1 MEVAGNTIK
10 LLRDMLKEVDVVT
23 NPGALN
29 DPTIDELSAQCAQM
43 RPRVVAL
50 VQSVSD
56 EALMMKALSL
66 NDELTDVA
74 EKRDALK
81 AAASADRDTRAAI
94 VASMREE
101 EAAAE
106 RHGSGAGA
114 GSNAVGDLVDLLGGD
129 SFVVEDPPRPGKDK
143 KGVEGHAGGVVD
155 PFDVSVS
162 IGNGAGGGAGGGA
175 RRVDPLD
182 ELLAPALAMGQSAM
196 GQSTYDP
203 FAASAPASVQPPAQ
217 QNYYPPVSNN
227 TGAVVDP
234 FASGVTNPF
243 AQQQQAR
250 APMGSPPMRSVQS
263 PMGAM
268 NVNPLFQQQAQQV
281 QQPSQ
286 GGMGSLP
293 PVGASSA
300 LYDPFAASPPPQQQ
314 RGNNP
319 FAR

>member
-1 MEVAGNTIK
+1 
-10 LLRDMLKEVDVVT
+10 
-23 NPGALN
+23 
-29 DPTIDELSAQCAQM
+29 
-43 RPRVVAL
+43 
-50 VQSVSD
+50 
-56 EALMMKALSL
+56 
-66 NDELTDVA
+66 
-74 EKRDALK
+74 
-81 AAASADRDTRAAI
+81 
-94 VASMREE
+94 MREE
-101 EAAAE
+101 EVAAE

-162 IGNGAGGGAGGGA
+162 VGNGVGGGAGGGA

-182 ELLAPALAMGQSAM
+182 ELLAPAPAMGQSAM
-196 GQSTYDP
+196 GQSAYDP

-268 NVNPLFQQQAQQV
+268 NVNPLFQQQAQV

-300 LYDPFAASPPPQQQ
+300 PYDPFAASPPPQQQ

>member
-1 MEVAGNTIK
+1 MPARTRWETSWTSSAGTRSSSRI
-10 LLRDMLKEVDVVT
+10 
-23 NPGALN
+23 
-29 DPTIDELSAQCAQM
+29 
-43 RPRVVAL
+43 PRGRGRTRR
-50 VQSVSD
+50 VS
-56 EALMMKALSL
+56 
-66 NDELTDVA
+66 
-74 EKRDALK
+74 
-81 AAASADRDTRAAI
+81 RDTREGSWTRSTCQSPSGTAW
-94 VASMREE
+94 
-101 EAAAE
+101 AAA
-106 RHGSGAGA
+106 RAA
-114 GSNAVGDLVDLLGGD
+114 
-129 SFVVEDPPRPGKDK
+129 
-143 KGVEGHAGGVVD
+143 
-155 PFDVSVS
+155 
-162 IGNGAGGGAGGGA
+162 A
-175 RRVDPLD
+175 RG
-182 ELLAPALAMGQSAM
+182 ELTRWMSCWRRRRRSGQSA
-196 GQSTYDP
+196 YDP

-268 NVNPLFQQQAQQV
+268 NVNPLFQQQAQV
-281 QQPSQ
+281 QQPAQ

-300 LYDPFAASPPPQQQ
+300 PYDPFAASPPPQQQ

>member
-66 NDELTDVA
+66 NDELTEVA

-101 EAAAE
+101 EVAAE

-129 SFVVEDPPRPGKDK
+129 SFVVDVPPRPGKDK

-162 IGNGAGGGAGGGA
+162 VGNGVGGGAGGGA
-175 RRVDPLD
+175 RRADPLD
-182 ELLAPALAMGQSAM
+182 ELLAPAPAM
-196 GQSTYDP
+196 GQSTT
-203 FAASAPASVQPPAQ
+203 PARSSTRSRPA
-217 QNYYPPVSNN
+217 
-227 TGAVVDP
+227 
-234 FASGVTNPF
+234 
-243 AQQQQAR
+243 
-250 APMGSPPMRSVQS
+250 
-263 PMGAM
+263 
-268 NVNPLFQQQAQQV
+268 
-281 QQPSQ
+281 
-286 GGMGSLP
+286 
-293 PVGASSA
+293 
-300 LYDPFAASPPPQQQ
+300 
-314 RGNNP
+314 
-319 FAR
+319 

>member
-66 NDELTDVA
+66 NDELTEVA

-101 EAAAE
+101 EVAAE

-114 GSNAVGDLVDLLGGD
+114 GSNARTGARSPRSTTTPAATSACPGG
-129 SFVVEDPPRPGKDK
+129 PPRRATGSRCTTCSA
-143 KGVEGHAGGVVD
+143 GSGRESVEGL
-155 PFDVSVS
+155 
-162 IGNGAGGGAGGGA
+162 
-175 RRVDPLD
+175 RRAHV
-182 ELLAPALAMGQSAM
+182 PA
-196 GQSTYDP
+196 
-203 FAASAPASVQPPAQ
+203 
-217 QNYYPPVSNN
+217 
-227 TGAVVDP
+227 
-234 FASGVTNPF
+234 
-243 AQQQQAR
+243 
-250 APMGSPPMRSVQS
+250 
-263 PMGAM
+263 
-268 NVNPLFQQQAQQV
+268 
-281 QQPSQ
+281 
-286 GGMGSLP
+286 
-293 PVGASSA
+293 
-300 LYDPFAASPPPQQQ
+300 
-314 RGNNP
+314 
-319 FAR
+319 

>member
-66 NDELTDVA
+66 NDELTEVA

-101 EAAAE
+101 EVAAE

-155 PFDVSVS
+155 PLDVSVS
-162 IGNGAGGGAGGGA
+162 VGNGVGGGAGGGA

-182 ELLAPALAMGQSAM
+182 ELLAPAPAMGQSA
-196 GQSTYDP
+196 YDP
-203 FAASAPASVQPPAQ
+203 FAASAPASVAPPAQ

-268 NVNPLFQQQAQQV
+268 NVNPLFQQQAQV
-281 QQPSQ
+281 QQPAQ

-300 LYDPFAASPPPQQQ
+300 PYDPFAASPPPQQQ

>member
-56 EALMMKALSL
+56 EALMMRALSL
-66 NDELTDVA
+66 NDELTEVA

-101 EAAAE
+101 EVAAE

-162 IGNGAGGGAGGGA
+162 VGNGVGGGAGGGA

-182 ELLAPALAMGQSAM
+182 ELLAPAPAMGQSAM
-196 GQSTYDP
+196 GQSAYDP

-227 TGAVVDP
+227 TGAVADP

-268 NVNPLFQQQAQQV
+268 NVNPLFQQQAQV
-281 QQPSQ
+281 QQPAQ

-300 LYDPFAASPPPQQQ
+300 PYDPFAASPPPQQQ